1 MAAVLHTTTQQIR
14 AVLGITDREI
24 EDVQMTDLDLET
36 LIEIEVDRVY
46 PTHAAAVAAGDAG
59 GATDAEK
66 KLSKTVKLFCAY
78 QGAVFLLPGLQN
90 LIVQKVTDGDAEMQR
105 FMKDD
110 LDKTKEQ
117 ITGMRDYLRATLN
130 PTEYG
135 TSASIIVPIVAAL
148 PDYDPVTNEG
158 STI

>member
-66 KLSKTVKLFCAY
+66 KLSKTVKLFCA
-78 QGAVFLLPGLQN
+78 
-90 LIVQKVTDGDAEMQR
+90 
-105 FMKDD
+105 
-110 LDKTKEQ
+110 
-117 ITGMRDYLRATLN
+117 
-130 PTEYG
+130 
-135 TSASIIVPIVAAL
+135 
-148 PDYDPVTNEG
+148 
-158 STI
+158 

>member
-1 MAAVLHTTTQQIR
+1 M
-14 AVLGITDREI
+14 
-24 EDVQMTDLDLET
+24 
-36 LIEIEVDRVY
+36 
-46 PTHAAAVAAGDAG
+46 
-59 GATDAEK
+59 
-66 KLSKTVKLFCAY
+66 
-78 QGAVFLLPGLQN
+78 FLLPGLQN